1 MNIFLSLG
9 HSILKN
15 GSITSA
21 DGVINEYL
29 YNKELIAY
37 VRDYLVGAG
46 HKVTLCMCPEKQFTS
61 SKEERTYKI
70 PMENSG
76 KYDLAV
82 ELHLNAF
89 NGNAKGC
96 EVYYFSDGAG
106 KTCAERVVNKLATA
120 FISRGVK
127 QRKDLYFL
135 NSTNAP
141 AILIESF
148 FCDNAEDCER
158 GKDKKKIAKL
168 IAEGIHGGSIA
179 EAPVSNT
186 SGTLY
191 RVQVGAYSVK
201 ANAEAMLKKLKEAGF
216 EGFIASSK

>member
-15 GSITSA
+15 GNITSA
-21 DGVINEYL
+21 NGVVNEYK
-29 YNKELIAY
+29 YNKELITH
-37 VRDYLVGAG
+37 VRDYLVRAG

-61 SKEERTYKI
+61 SSQERTYKI
-70 PMENSG
+70 PMENGG

-89 NGNAKGC
+89 NGSAKGT
-96 EVYYFSDGAG
+96 EVYYYSAGTG
-106 KTCAERVVNKLATA
+106 KTCAEHVVAKLATV
-120 FISRGVK
+120 FSNRGAK
-127 QRKDLYFL
+127 QNKSLYFL
-135 NSTNAP
+135 NSTKAP

-148 FCDNAEDCER
+148 FCDNAGDCEK

-168 IAEGIHGGSIA
+168 IAEGIHGGTIA
-179 EAPVSNT
+179 EAPVENT
-186 SGTLY
+186 SGTIY

-201 ANAEAMLKKLKEAGF
+201 ANAEAMLKKVKEAGF
-216 EGFIASSK
+216 DGFISSSK

>member
-15 GSITSA
+15 GNITSA
-21 DGVINEYL
+21 NGVVNEYQ

-37 VRDYLVGAG
+37 VRDYLVRAG

-61 SKEERTYKI
+61 SGQERLYKI
-70 PMENSG
+70 PIENEG
-76 KYDLAV
+76 NYDYAV

-96 EVYYFSDGAG
+96 EVYYYDNDKGE
-106 KTCAERVVNKLATA
+106 KCAERVVAKLATV
-120 FISRGVK
+120 FSNRGAK
-127 QRKDLYFL
+127 QNKSLYFL
-135 NSTNAP
+135 NSTKAP

-148 FCDNAEDCER
+148 FCDNAEDCEK

-168 IAEGIHGGSIA
+168 IAEGIHGGTIA
-179 EAPVSNT
+179 EAPAENT

-201 ANAEAMLKKLKEAGF
+201 ANAEAMLAKLKKAGF
-216 EGFIASSK
+216 DGFITSSK